1 MGLGSTLAKGRGLGT
16 AGVEETRGAPP
27 TLGEGQGVEFLLPGL
42 GICGVEL
49 LPGLGIWGRGIA
61 VRGRGRPWG
70 RDIELLRE
78 GRGRDGL
85 DMEVSEEF
93 LDMDD
98 VFKDLDVV
106 GFARDEEGL
115 SWLKFKEVLLLPT
128 EDKVDEGFANELFP
142 DLTRPEAS
150 TEQFREGFL
159 KDEVLALTGVARA

>member
-1 MGLGSTLAKGRGLGT
+1 
-16 AGVEETRGAPP
+16 
-27 TLGEGQGVEFLLPGL
+27 
-42 GICGVEL
+42 VEL
-49 LPGLGIWGRGIA
+49 LPGRGIWGRGIA

-85 DMEVSEEF
+85 DIEVSEEF

-98 VFKDLDVV
+98 VFKDL
-106 GFARDEEGL
+106 GFARDEDGL

-128 EDKVDEGFANELFP
+128 EDKVDEGFTRELFP
-142 DLTRPEAS
+142 GFTSPEAS

-159 KDEVLALTGVARA
+159 KDEVFALTGVARA